1 MPLRLRL
8 MNAMGATC
16 TYIPFLVRWDL
27 VPPWKKYGKSHKNIF
42 PIYFLLKSLNL
53 CKLISVPSPPEN
65 ENDANE
71 SDTSKDGSDDNKNNG
86 DDSGTQNNPDC
97 ANQEPPQ
104 QEKPLS
110 AFEEGLLDLNPDAMK
125 EINDIRNDPS
135 TGLQPEKET
144 PETKDRGAP
153 VKRMRD
159 LKTKVDIDADF
170 RMGKRVMNAD
180 SNVDVISTIEGSP
193 AYSHDMM
200 YHILTYGKDSS
211 KEKEK
216 NFPFHT
222 KRIFVKDW

>member
-1 MPLRLRL
+1 MP
-8 MNAMGATC
+8 
-16 TYIPFLVRWDL
+16 P
-27 VPPWKKYGKSHKNIF
+27 
-42 PIYFLLKSLNL
+42 
-53 CKLISVPSPPEN
+53 PPEN
-65 ENDANE
+65 DNDANE
-71 SDTSKDGSDDNKNNG
+71 SEQNQDGSDD
-86 DDSGTQNNPDC
+86 QNNNADNSENQNKPDC
-97 ANQEPPQ
+97 ANQEPAK

-110 AFEEGLLDLNPDAMK
+110 AFEEGLLDLSPDAMNL
-125 EINDIRNDPS
+125 INEIRNDPS
-135 TGLQPEKET
+135 TGSQPDTQEPEKL
-144 PETKDRGAP
+144 DRGAP